1 MNSTARPREIDD
13 PHDAPAIAPDVVPV
27 TWADRVLA
35 DITRDAK
42 TIQPDRQPPHAPAPA
57 VDTTFRA
64 AVPRPSRGKWVASA
78 TMAFMFALV
87 SAFAAAGWQ
96 HYGDRAKEMIAE
108 WTPIAT
114 QFLASSSPADQAVPV
129 EQAAAPADQAAAAD
143 QATPPA
149 VSTTRPAEAAAAPA
163 AAATLPS
170 ESAELMQSMAR
181 DLAAMAQQV
190 EQLKASIAELKANQ
204 QPATPVIAR
213 TSEAK
218 PAEIRPPAPAPVA
231 RPKVSAALP
240 PPPPRTAP
248 PPLRR
253 PLPVQA
259 GVAAPM
265 PLTYQPAPPPPAAPP
280 AQATAHPDDEVVV
293 RPPMPLRWGGATE

>member
-1 MNSTARPREIDD
+1 MHSTAKLTN
-13 PHDAPAIAPDVVPV
+13 PHDAPAIAPDVVSV

-42 TIQPDRQPPHAPAPA
+42 TIQPDRQPHAPAPA

-64 AVPRPSRGKWVASA
+64 AAVGRPSRGKWVASA
-78 TMAFMFALV
+78 TMAFTFALV

-96 HYGDRAKEMIAE
+96 HYGDQAKEMIAE
-108 WTPIAT
+108 WTPLIAT
-114 QFLASSSPADQAVPV
+114 QFTLASSPPADQAVPV
-129 EQAAAPADQAAAAD
+129 EQAAAPAEQVAAAD

-149 VSTTRPAEAAAAPA
+149 ATATRPADTAAPA
-163 AAATLPS
+163 AAAALPS
-170 ESAELMQSMAR
+170 ESAELVQSMAR
-181 DLAAMAQQV
+181 DLAALGQQV

-204 QPATPVIAR
+204 QPATPAIAR

-218 PAEIRPPAPAPVA
+218 PAEIKPPAPAPAPAA

-240 PPPPRTAP
+240 PPPPRPAP

-253 PLPVQA
+253 PPPVQA
-259 GVAAPM
+259 GVTAPM
-265 PLTYQPAPPPPAAPP
+265 PLTYPPPPPPAPP
-280 AQATAHPDDEVVV
+280 VQATAHPDEEPVV
-293 RPPMPLRWGGATE
+293 RPPMPLRWGGVND

>member
-1 MNSTARPREIDD
+1 MHSTAKLTD

-42 TIQPDRQPPHAPAPA
+42 TIQPDRQPHAPAPA

-64 AVPRPSRGKWVASA
+64 AAVGRPSRGKWVASA

-129 EQAAAPADQAAAAD
+129 EQAAAPADQSAAAD

-149 VSTTRPAEAAAAPA
+149 ATATRSVEAAAAPA
-163 AAATLPS
+163 AAAALPS
-170 ESAELMQSMAR
+170 ESADLMQSMAR

-204 QPATPVIAR
+204 QPATPVVAR
-213 TSEAK
+213 TTEAK

-240 PPPPRTAP
+240 PAPPRPAP

-253 PLPVQA
+253 PPPVQA

-265 PLTYQPAPPPPAAPP
+265 PLTYQPAPPPPAPP
-280 AQATAHPDDEVVV
+280 AQATALPDDEVVV

>member
-1 MNSTARPREIDD
+1 MNPTARLTD
-13 PHDAPAIAPDVVPV
+13 PHDAPAIAPDVVSV

-42 TIQPDRQPPHAPAPA
+42 TIQPDRQPYAPAPA

-64 AVPRPSRGKWVASA
+64 AVPRTSRGKWVASA
-78 TMAFMFALV
+78 TMAFLFALG

-96 HYGDRAKEMIAE
+96 HYGDRAKEVVAE
-108 WTPIAT
+108 WAPIAT
-114 QFLASSSPADQAVPV
+114 QFLASSPPADQAVPV
-129 EQAAAPADQAAAAD
+129 EQAATPADQAAAVD
-143 QATPPA
+143 QAAPPA
-149 VSTTRPAEAAAAPA
+149 TTAAQPVNTTAPA
-163 AAATLPS
+163 AAASSPS
-170 ESAELMQSMAR
+170 ESAELIQSMAR
-181 DLAAMAQQV
+181 DLAAMGQQV

-204 QPATPVIAR
+204 QPATPVVAR

-240 PPPPRTAP
+240 PPPPRPAP
-248 PPLRR
+248 PPIRR
-253 PLPVQA
+253 PPPVQA

-265 PLTYQPAPPPPAAPP
+265 PLTYQAPPPPPAPP
-280 AQATAHPDDEVVV
+280 AQATARPDEEPVV
-293 RPPMPLRWGGATE
+293 RPPMPLRWGGAND

>member
-1 MNSTARPREIDD
+1 MNSTTRLRETDD

-42 TIQPDRQPPHAPAPA
+42 TIQPDRQPHAPAPA

-64 AVPRPSRGKWVASA
+64 AAVNRSSRGKWVASA
-78 TMAFMFALV
+78 TMAFLFALG

-96 HYGDRAKEMIAE
+96 HYGDRAKEVVAE
-108 WTPIAT
+108 WAPIAT
-114 QFLASSSPADQAVPV
+114 QFLASSPPADQAVPV
-129 EQAAAPADQAAAAD
+129 EHAAAPADQAAAVD
-143 QATPPA
+143 QAAPPA
-149 VSTTRPAEAAAAPA
+149 ATAAQPAEAAASA
-163 AAATLPS
+163 AAASSPS
-170 ESAELMQSMAR
+170 ESAELIQSMAR
-181 DLAAMAQQV
+181 DLAAMGQQV

-204 QPATPVIAR
+204 QPATPVVAR

-218 PAEIRPPAPAPVA
+218 PAEIRPPASAPVA

-240 PPPPRTAP
+240 APPPRPAP
-248 PPLRR
+248 PPVRR
-253 PLPVQA
+253 PPPVQA

-265 PLTYQPAPPPPAAPP
+265 PLTYQPPPPPPPAPP
-280 AQATAHPDDEVVV
+280 VQATARPDEEPVV
-293 RPPMPLRWGGATE
+293 RPPMPLRWGGAND

>member
-1 MNSTARPREIDD
+1 MHSTAKTTD

-42 TIQPDRQPPHAPAPA
+42 TIQPDRQPHAPAPA

-64 AVPRPSRGKWVASA
+64 AVPRPSRGKWVASV
-78 TMAFMFALV
+78 TMAFVFALG

-96 HYGDRAKEMIAE
+96 HYGDRAKEMISE
-108 WTPIAT
+108 WAPIAT
-114 QFLASSSPADQAVPV
+114 QFTLASSPPADQAVPV
-129 EQAAAPADQAAAAD
+129 EQAAPADQAAAAD

-149 VSTTRPAEAAAAPA
+149 TTAARPAETTAPA
-163 AAATLPS
+163 GVPS
-170 ESAELMQSMAR
+170 ESAELIQSMAR
-181 DLAAMAQQV
+181 DLAAMGQQV

-204 QPATPVIAR
+204 QPATPVVAR
-213 TSEAK
+213 TTEAK

-240 PPPPRTAP
+240 PPPPRLAP
-248 PPLRR
+248 PPVRR
-253 PLPVQA
+253 PPPVQA

-265 PLTYQPAPPPPAAPP
+265 PLTYQPPPPPAPP
-280 AQATAHPDDEVVV
+280 VQATAHPDDEPVV
-293 RPPMPLRWGGATE
+293 RPPMPLRWGGAND

>member
-1 MNSTARPREIDD
+1 MHTAKLTD
-13 PHDAPAIAPDVVPV
+13 PHDAPAIAPDVVSV

-42 TIQPDRQPPHAPAPA
+42 TIQPDRQAHAPAPA

-64 AVPRPSRGKWVASA
+64 AAVGRPSRGKWVARA

-96 HYGDRAKEMIAE
+96 HYGHHAKAMIAE
-108 WTPIAT
+108 WTPIIAT
-114 QFLASSSPADQAVPV
+114 QFALASSPPADQAVPI
-129 EQAAAPADQAAAAD
+129 EQAAPADQAAAVD

-149 VSTTRPAEAAAAPA
+149 ATAARPADTAAPA
-163 AAATLPS
+163 AAALPS
-170 ESAELMQSMAR
+170 ESAELIQSMAR
-181 DLAAMAQQV
+181 DLAAMGQQV

-204 QPATPVIAR
+204 QPATPAIAR

-218 PAEIRPPAPAPVA
+218 PAEIKPPAPAPVA

-240 PPPPRTAP
+240 PPPQRPAP

-253 PLPVQA
+253 PPPVQA

-265 PLTYQPAPPPPAAPP
+265 PLTYQPAPPPPAPP
-280 AQATAHPDDEVVV
+280 VQATAQPDDEPVV
-293 RPPMPLRWGGATE
+293 RPPMPLRWGGVTD